1 MPALRNTRWELFAQK
16 LSTGMTQIDAHE
28 AAGYP
33 RSSSNSSTLA
43 KNPAI
48 RDRVQELI
56 EERQHAARD
65 EITQANLPHINPV
78 GGKLTPEDIGI
89 TEEWLVRQLMLNIS
103 SAQQDGKYKE
113 ANTAIEMLGNYFGGL
128 FSPKNV
134 DKPKDEG
141 NKGEEAERKK
151 GLDDLM
157 QRMAEGLNKPD
168 EPEDK

>member
-1 MPALRNTRWELFAQK
+1 MSALRNVRWELFAQK
-16 LSTGMTQIDAHE
+16 LSQGMTQIDAHE

-56 EERQHAARD
+56 DEKSQAERD
-65 EITQANLPHINPV
+65 ELTQANLPHIVAP
-78 GGKLTPEDIGI
+78 GGKLSPEDIGI
-89 TEEWLVRQLMLNIS
+89 TEEWLVRQLMSNIAN
-103 SAQQDGKYKE
+103 AQRDGKYKE

-134 DKPKDEG
+134 DKPKEG
-141 NKGEEAERKK
+141 NKGEEAERKA

-157 QRMAEGLNKPD
+157 KRMAEGLGKPD
-168 EPEDK
+168 DEDDEK